1 MPAAAAPGVK
11 CRAMVLVILAF
22 ALGWSGVERP
32 PSRSAADAAL
42 VAAARKA
49 WVGRAWFLRG
59 FPRGDEIRFAADGS
73 PLKRLKPG
81 PWTLADM
88 EITGVRGRRAE
99 LDVSGWR
106 VGLSW
111 RGRQAKFV
119 GYRLHMIRLR
129 VLLGHSLPGPE
140 AVGAIGSRLFIRTT
154 AALARAVPRYWRP
167 FVLADLE
174 HRAAFPAR
182 RTPGPKCCQTV
193 RRPQLRYNPQP
204 EYNRWAGR
212 AVVGGRTKLTFV
224 VTASGRVRDI
234 VVVEALG
241 MGLDDSAVAA
251 LRRWRF
257 DPTRCGGKAVASPE
271 AATFGFPRGGR
282 WQPEE

>member
-1 MPAAAAPGVK
+1 MF
-11 CRAMVLVILAF
+11 LVILAF
-22 ALGWSGVERP
+22 ALGWSGVGRP
-32 PSRSAADAAL
+32 PGRSAAEAAV

-59 FPRGDEIRFAADGS
+59 FPQGDEIRFAADGS
-73 PLKRLKPG
+73 PLRRLRPG

-88 EITGVRGRRAE
+88 EITGVRGRRAA

-106 VGLSW
+106 VGLRW
-111 RGRQAKFV
+111 RPKEEKFV
-119 GYRLHMIRLR
+119 GYRLQRIELRIRLGQN
-129 VLLGHSLPGPE
+129 VPGPG
-140 AVGAIGSRLFIRTT
+140 AVGVIGRRLFIRTT
-154 AALARAVPRYWRP
+154 AALARAVPPYWRP
-167 FVLADLE
+167 FIETDVE
-174 HRAAFPAR
+174 HRAAFPTR
-182 RTPGPKCCQTV
+182 RTAVSKSCRSA
-193 RRPQLRYNPQP
+193 RRPQVRYNPQP

-212 AVVGGRTKLTFV
+212 TMIGGRTKLTFV

-234 VVVEALG
+234 AVVEALG

-251 LRRWRF
+251 LRSWRF
-257 DPTRCGGKAVASPE
+257 DPARCGGKAVASPG